1 MKTANKL
8 RLLGMLACC
17 LIGQSIFAQSPI
29 VKDIDVQADQTQLI
43 MNETAASTYLVQIS
57 GPNAYHTQFEV
68 ANTSDIRLSPQKA
81 DGTAFSNGSYK
92 VSITPTFQLSAEHQ
106 QNMMEMRQKGDTEA
120 INQYLI
126 DHQLPTS
133 LDVYTINFGVQDGKF
148 VAPGRHEGD
157 MPPPTMFGKNTDFRS
172 SDAIYASVNY
182 FETDIYAQTIDNSLL
197 EEDMQIFATDVIVQG
212 SLCVGIDCNSSES
225 FGFDTQR
232 FKENNLRVHFD
243 DTSAS
248 ASFPSNDWRIAI
260 NDSDNG
266 GSNYFAVQDA
276 SGGTTPFRVEAG
288 AGNNAL
294 HVDASGGNIGMGTAS
309 PVVELHVTDGD
320 SPTMRLEQ
328 NGANGFTPQTWDIA
342 GNETNFFVRD
352 VTNGSKLP
360 FKIRPG
366 APDNSLYVDA
376 EGDIGLGTANPGTNA
391 LQVENG
397 DVYVKAGNVGINVPA
412 SGTYALE
419 VSGKSFFDGGSMTVE
434 DNLVVRGNARYFLTS
449 QATFRDDAGVIA
461 MKIDAVNKRV
471 GIGTDAPNHML
482 ELTVDD
488 AVKPGGGTWSAPSD
502 RRLKTN
508 IRDYNDGL
516 AKVMAIRPVRYNYNG
531 KLNMPTD
538 KEFIGL
544 IAQEVQEVAPYA
556 VTSLNSG
563 GEEGKEY
570 LSVDGTPLTYMLI
583 NAVQDQQAI
592 INKQED
598 RIEQLE
604 AELSEVAQLRQEVAA
619 LAKVLQAQATEQ
631 SANTQNKAV
640 TEER

>member
-29 VKDIDVQADQTQLI
+29 VKDIDVQADQTQLT

-157 MPPPTMFGKNTDFRS
+157 MPPPTMFGKRTDFSS

-182 FETDIYAQTIDNSLL
+182 FETDLYAQTIDNSLL
-197 EEDMQIFATDVIVQG
+197 EEEDMQVFATDVIVQG

-248 ASFPSNDWRIAI
+248 ASFPSNDWRITI

-276 SGGTTPFRVEAG
+276 TGGTTPFRVEAG

-328 NGANGFTPQTWDIA
+328 NGSSGFTSQTWDIA

-360 FKIRPG
+360 FKIKPG
-366 APDNSLYVDA
+366 APDNSLFVA
-376 EGDIGLGTANPGTNA
+376 ANGDIGLGTQTPSEA
-391 LQVENG
+391 LHVKSGNVRVE
-397 DVYVKAGNVGINVPA
+397 AGNLTMDAGNATIN
-412 SGTYALE
+412 GNTII
-419 VSGKSFFDGGSMTVE
+419 
-434 DNLVVRGNARYFLTS
+434 NGNARYALTNRANFLGAGN
-449 QATFRDDAGVIA
+449 ATVLQVDGI
-461 MKIDAVNKRV
+461 NNRV
-471 GIGTDAPNHML
+471 GIGKGSPDHLL
-482 ELTVDD
+482 ELAADD
-488 AVKPGGGTWSAPSD
+488 AVKPGGGSWSAPSD
-502 RRLKTN
+502 RRLKTG
-508 IRDYNDGL
+508 IKDFEDGL
-516 AKVMAIRPVRYNYNG
+516 AQVMAIRPVRYHYNG
-531 KLNMPTD
+531 KMDMPTD
-538 KEFIGL
+538 QEFIGL
-544 IAQEVQEVAPYA
+544 IAQEVREVAPYTVK
-556 VTSLNSG
+556 VTEGS
-563 GEEGKEY
+563 EEGY
-570 LSVDGTPLTYMLI
+570 LFVDGTPLTYILI
-583 NAVQDQQAI
+583 NAVQEQQAI
-592 INKQED
+592 IDNQDE
-598 RIEQLE
+598 RINELE
-604 AELSEVAQLRQEVAA
+604 AQLSEVAQLRQEVAE
-619 LAKVLQAQATEQ
+619 LAKVLKAQVTEQ
-631 SANTQNKAV
+631 NADTQSQNVSEK
-640 TEER
+640 R

>member
-342 GNETNFFVRD
+342 GNETNFFVRN
-352 VTNGSKLP
+352 VTSGSHLS
-360 FKIRPG
+360 FRI
-366 APDNSLYVDA
+366 L
-376 EGDIGLGTANPGTNA
+376 
-391 LQVENG
+391 
-397 DVYVKAGNVGINVPA
+397 AG
-412 SGTYALE
+412 SGT
-419 VSGKSFFDGGSMTVE
+419 
-434 DNLVVRGNARYFLTS
+434 
-449 QATFRDDAGVIA
+449 DDAIVIA
-461 MKIDAVNKRV
+461 GDGQV
-471 GIGTDAPNHML
+471 GIGTDNPSAELHVKQGNLFL
-482 ELTVDD
+482 EDGNLQVQGNTTSKGTNTRFFVDNAFNVLNNANNNTILHVNGATERVGIGIVSPDHLLQLGVDD
-488 AVKPGGGTWSAPSD
+488 AVKPNGGTWAAPSD

-508 IRDYNDGL
+508 IRDFEDGL

-531 KLNMPTD
+531 KMNMPTEP
-538 KEFIGL
+538 EFIGL
-544 IAQEVQEVAPYA
+544 IAQEIQEVAPYTVK
-556 VTSLNSG
+556 VTEGS
-563 GEEGKEY
+563 EEGY
-570 LSVDGTPLTYMLI
+570 LFVDGTPLTYILI

-592 INKQED
+592 IDNQDE
-598 RIEQLE
+598 RINELE
-604 AELSEVAQLRQEVAA
+604 AQLSEVAQLRQEVAE
-619 LAKVLQAQATEQ
+619 LAKVLKAQVTEQ
-631 SANTQNKAV
+631 NADTQNQNVSEK
-640 TEER
+640 R